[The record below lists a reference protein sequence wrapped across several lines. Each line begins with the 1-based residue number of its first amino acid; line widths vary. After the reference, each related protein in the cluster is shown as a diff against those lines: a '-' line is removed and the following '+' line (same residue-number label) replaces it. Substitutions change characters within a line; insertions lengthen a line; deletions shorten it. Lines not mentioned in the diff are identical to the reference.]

1 MKETEEDGFSS
12 QGKEEE
18 IRRKIKGIEEEGFS
32 SEGKEE
38 EMIPK

>member
-1 MKETEEDGFSS
+1 MRMDSVVKGRRRNYIKMKGTEED
-12 QGKEEE
+12 
-18 IRRKIKGIEEEGFS
+18 GFS

>member
-1 MKETEEDGFSS
+1 ME
-12 QGKEEE
+12 
-18 IRRKIKGIEEEGFS
+18 RRRNDTIMKGIEEDGYS